1 MTVRDSRLDPVLNAL
16 LDQVEAVG
24 VVPLAEQSIEQIRQ
38 NFTDTVAM
46 LNGPDHVAEPVG
58 RTEDLV
64 VDGSQGGI
72 PVRIYSPTAPDPR
85 AVIVYFH
92 GGGFILGDIDTH
104 DKIARRLCEG
114 TTSTVVS
121 VHYRLAPEHPFP
133 AGFQDCYET
142 TAWAASRYPD
152 VPLLVGG
159 DSAGGALSASVAQR
173 ARDEQGPVIA
183 AQVLIYPGVNL
194 DLTTRSMIDNGS
206 GEYALNRDDL
216 ATMRDMFLPDEASG
230 SAPYALPDNAE
241 TLTGLPP
248 AIVTSAGFDPL
259 LTSNEAYVERLRQDG
274 VSVQYLPNPGLI
286 HGWTELVN
294 TVPAAAAA
302 QDALVD
308 AVSVLITQLTS

>member
-1 MTVRDSRLDPVLNAL
+1 MTVRDSRLDPVVGAL
-16 LDQVEAVG
+16 LDQIEAVG
-24 VVPLAEQSIEQIRQ
+24 VVPLAELGIDDIRQ
-38 NFTDTVAM
+38 NFKDTVAM
-46 LNGPDHVAEPVG
+46 LDGPEHVPEPVG

-64 VDGSQGGI
+64 VDGSLGGI
-72 PVRIYSPTAPDPR
+72 PIRIYSPIDPSPR
-85 AVIVYFH
+85 AVLVYFH
-92 GGGFILGDIDTH
+92 GGGFITGDIDTH

-133 AGFQDCYET
+133 AGFQDCFET
-142 TAWAASRYPD
+142 TAWAALRYPD

-173 ARDEQGPVIA
+173 ARDEQGPAIA

-194 DLTTRSMIDNGS
+194 DLTTRSMVESGS

-216 ATMRDMFLPDEASG
+216 EFMRDMFVPGDTG

-241 TLTGLPP
+241 TLAGLPP

-259 LTSNEAYVERLRQDG
+259 LTSNEAYVERLRSDG
-274 VSVQYLPNPGLI
+274 VSVQYLPQPTLI

-294 TVPAAAAA
+294 AVPAANAA
-302 QDALVD
+302 QDTLVE
-308 AVSVLITQLTS
+308 AVSALITQLTS